1 MVKFEHF
8 AYRIESLKPTEKFFG
23 SHNF

>member
-8 AYRIESLKPTEKFFG
+8 Q
-23 SHNF
+23 